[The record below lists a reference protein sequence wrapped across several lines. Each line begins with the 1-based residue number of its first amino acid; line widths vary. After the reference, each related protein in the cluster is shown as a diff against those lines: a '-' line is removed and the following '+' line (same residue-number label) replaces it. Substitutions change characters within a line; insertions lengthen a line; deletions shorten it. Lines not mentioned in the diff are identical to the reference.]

1 MKKFSVAKKDAEKQ
15 RFAPEEQVMTF
26 QMKLSQNIYI
36 TLTPVNGKERKG
48 KDIIVFVKASWH
60 GSFLLPFP

>member
-15 RFAPEEQVMTF
+15 RFTPEEQVMTF

-36 TLTPVNGKERKG
+36 TLTPVNGKERKV
-48 KDIIVFVKASWH
+48 KDINIFVKAS
-60 GSFLLPFP
+60 